1 MRFLLVIF
9 FAITT
14 AVVSACSTA
23 GHVSNDL
30 HFGEAD
36 KVLYVSDHYT
46 GYEQEHI
53 GEVIRTFEKYGFAI
67 TNDRSKSSYYL
78 DFRIQASATISV
90 NISVLQNGKSVI
102 DVSSSNAGWGTLV
115 ARPVAISS
123 RVNEALDKLSEILAQ
138 AK

>member
-1 MRFLLVIF
+1 MRFLLVIL
-9 FAITT
+9 FAITM

-23 GHVSNDL
+23 GHVTNNL
-30 HFGEAD
+30 HFD
-36 KVLYVSDHYT
+36 VDSKVIYVSDHYT

-78 DFRIQASATISV
+78 DFGIRAGAAISV
-90 NISVLQNGKSVI
+90 NISLLENGKSVI
-102 DVSSSNAGWGTLV
+102 DVSSSNAGWGTLI

-123 RVNEALDKLSEILAQ
+123 RVNEAIDKLSEILAQ
-138 AK
+138 AQ